1 MVDLLKVLEEGL
13 SWTWGAWRSWSGLK
27 VTLCPAQILS
37 RVSGILEMQPPDETD
52 SALGFQQ

>member
-13 SWTWGAWRSWSGLK
+13 SWIWGAWRSWSGLK

-37 RVSGILEMQPPDETD
+37 SVSRTLEMQPPDVTD
-52 SALGFQQ
+52 SALGF